1 MEFARI
7 KKHPKINWSALHVC
21 TTSRSYVGSAN
32 QDPLSKRLLEACVLS
47 AQLNTKRS
55 ISVLSVMLGKQKVT
69 IAALLNVVGTSSKI
83 RIGKLVMCVSN
94 AAKTLQ

>member
-1 MEFARI
+1 MDFARI
-7 KKHPKINWSALHVC
+7 KKHPKINRSALHVC
-21 TTSRSYVGSAN
+21 TTSRSYVSTAN

-55 ISVLSVMLGKQKVT
+55 ISVLTVILRKQKVA
-69 IAALLNVVGTSSKI
+69 IAALLNVVGSSSKI
-83 RIGKLVMCVSN
+83 RIGKLVKFVSN

>member
-47 AQLNTKRS
+47 AQLNTKS
-55 ISVLSVMLGKQKVT
+55 ISVLTVVLRKQKVA
-69 IAALLNVVGTSSKI
+69 IVALLHVVGSSSKI
-83 RIGKLVMCVSN
+83 RIGKLVKCVSN